1 METLK
6 VGQKLFFEMLSRVDA
21 SRREPTV
28 PVCCS
33 VLKRDDEKFGEVASS
48 PLAEAMAA
56 SYHMRNLWRLVFL

>member
-1 METLK
+1 LSAGQKVLFHIELRMETLK

-33 VLKRDDEKFGEVASS
+33 VLKRDDEKFGEGSFVPSS
-48 PLAEAMAA
+48 
-56 SYHMRNLWRLVFL
+56 